1 MNNTAT
7 AVPKSVQKNAF
18 NTVVVRGRIEE
29 TRRHGSTSYTRV
41 LCPAVD
47 EYSRPQT
54 IEIRSKARLG
64 QKGETITQACLL
76 GGFTRKSFRVVDKET
91 GEATMVVPVDHTI
104 DAVED

>member
-1 MNNTAT
+1 MSNTVAAEPKT
-7 AVPKSVQKNAF
+7 APKNSF

-41 LCPAVD
+41 LCPAAD

-54 IEIRSKARLG
+54 LEIRSKTRLG
-64 QKGETITQACLL
+64 QKGDTITQACLL
-76 GGFTRKSFRVVDKET
+76 GGFTRKPFRAVDKDT
-91 GEATMVVPVDHTI
+91 GETTMVVPVDHTL